1 MTEREELTRIA
12 EEVARAEGVEL
23 YWLDYKRTPGRWR
36 LLVMIDKEGGVTLG
50 DCERVSR
57 ALEGPFDERIPHSY
71 ELEVSSPGLD
81 RPLYTEAH
89 FHKALGQRVRVK
101 TYGPIQGTRVLSGVL
116 VEASQNSVKLETPA
130 GLIEIPR
137 EKLAAA
143 RLCLEDDL
151 LR

>member
-23 YWLDYKRTPGRWR
+23 YWLDYKRTPGRWH
-36 LLVMIDKEGGVTLG
+36 LLVMIDKEGGVTLD

-81 RPLYTEAH
+81 RPLFTEAH
-89 FHKALGQRVRVK
+89 FQKALGQRIQVK
-101 TYGPIQGTRVLSGVL
+101 TYGPIRGTRVLSGVL
-116 VEASQNSVKLETPA
+116 VEASHEMVKLQTPT
-130 GLIEIPR
+130 GLVAIPR

-143 RLCLEDDL
+143 RLFPQFDPS
-151 LR
+151 

>member
-1 MTEREELTRIA
+1 MTEREELARIA

-23 YWLDYKRTPGRWR
+23 YWLDYKRTSGRWH

-57 ALEGPFDERIPHSY
+57 ALEGPFDERILHSY

-89 FHKALGQRVRVK
+89 FQKALGQRVRVK

-116 VEASQNSVKLETPA
+116 VAASQNSVKLETPA

-137 EKLAAA
+137 EKLAGA

-151 LR
+151 F